1 MYFNM
6 EFFDDILAKNTEVM
20 MPMGEVS
27 KLVGEKWGAMTHAEK
42 QPYEDKNAADKKRH
56 EKQLD

>member
-1 MYFNM
+1 
-6 EFFDDILAKNTEVM
+6 M

-27 KLVGEKWGAMTHAEK
+27 KLVGKKWGAMTHAEK